1 MMKHMKH
8 SFKVRNDLGCLQ
20 SPLLFSIVL
29 DAVASSTWPREWK
42 NKRPLSQ
49 GSLVVQYLGL
59 CAFAAEGLGSSP
71 GWITKIP
78 QVG

>member
-1 MMKHMKH
+1 MKHMKH

-59 CAFAAEGLGSSP
+59 YAFAAEGLGSSP
-71 GWITKIP
+71 GCITKIP

>member
-1 MMKHMKH
+1 MKHMKH

-59 CAFAAEGLGSSP
+59 CASTAEDRGSVLGWGLKVP
-71 GWITKIP
+71 HT
-78 QVG
+78 V